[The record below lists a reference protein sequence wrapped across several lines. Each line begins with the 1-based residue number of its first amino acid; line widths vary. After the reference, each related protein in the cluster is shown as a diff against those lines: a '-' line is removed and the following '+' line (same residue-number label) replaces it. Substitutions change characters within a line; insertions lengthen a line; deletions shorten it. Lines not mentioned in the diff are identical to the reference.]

1 MRATIYHNPRCSK
14 SRDALKLLKD
24 AGFQPEIIL
33 YIDAGWRAETL
44 IALKTDS
51 GLSWGDM
58 LRADAAKEL
67 EASLDSDDE
76 QTIIDYIVANPAAL
90 ERPFVTTPK
99 GTRLCRPITQ
109 LLEIVDQQPASPWFT
124 EKGEQIL

>member
-33 YIDAGWRAETL
+33 YIDAGWSAETL

-51 GLSWGDM
+51 GLSWEDM

-67 EASLDSDDE
+67 EASLGNDDE
-76 QTIIDYIVANPAAL
+76 QTIIEYVVANPVAL

>member
-1 MRATIYHNPRCSK
+1 
-14 SRDALKLLKD
+14 
-24 AGFQPEIIL
+24 
-33 YIDAGWRAETL
+33 
-44 IALKTDS
+44 
-51 GLSWGDM
+51 M

-67 EASLDSDDE
+67 EASLGNDDE
-76 QTIIDYIVANPAAL
+76 QTIIEYVVANPVAL